1 MSHSADV
8 ILCEAGFNHSFSRL
22 CDSMS
27 PALFVGHFLSFIF
40 TVRQLPKLFQLKV
53 TLYPENLGW
62 GKEERNICKVVE
74 NNFLYKLQL
83 STKT

>member
-1 MSHSADV
+1 M
-8 ILCEAGFNHSFSRL
+8 L

-40 TVRQLPKLFQLKV
+40 TVRQLPKRFKFKV
-53 TLYPENLGW
+53 TLQQENSGW
-62 GKEERNICKVVE
+62 GKEEINTCDIVK